1 MSYEV
6 EIGRFV
12 TIPVKRTNEVD
23 LVKPL
28 ETFIKNTY
36 DKVGYWIMG
45 NAIYFIASLDV

>member
-6 EIGRFV
+6 EVGRFI

-28 ETFIKNTY
+28 ETFIRNTY
-36 DKVGYWIMG
+36 DKVNLFFSVEIIGLWI
-45 NAIYFIASLDV
+45 N